1 MALQKTFTSRYAAI
15 LEENAKKSIQIE
27 KYQPDTF
34 AFDAKEVRLIPSV
47 EQAEGLLDKM
57 DAQNDFI
64 SAKALYEAYSEITPL
79 LASSKDF
86 WTYLTHVDLYP
97 YIRDRHP
104 RLKEPGFNDGKYVN
118 EHLFY
123 GFGSPIYH
131 PLQGLWWSVK
141 MTVAPEDASP
151 YKYTEYIFRD
161 YGLRVTYL
169 GRYKIFRNR
178 EEVIGIL
185 DFMMENQSELFDEH
199 PRQRYRWIVQ
209 HFNKIGA
216 TKQLMSL
223 DREYFKAELN
233 RVKPIILSVK
243 TDEDV
248 KNL

>member
-1 MALQKTFTSRYAAI
+1 MALQKTFTAEYAAR
-15 LEENAKKSIQIE
+15 LEDHAKKGIDIE
-27 KYQPDTF
+27 KYQSSVFETDP
-34 AFDAKEVRLIPSV
+34 KEIRLIPSV
-47 EQAEGLLDKM
+47 EQPEGLLDLM
-57 DAQNDFI
+57 DAGNDFL

-123 GFGSPIYH
+123 GFGQAIYH
-131 PLQGLWWSVK
+131 PLQGLWWSVR
-141 MTVAPEDASP
+141 MTIEPDEPNP

-161 YGLRVTYL
+161 YGLRVSYL
-169 GRYKIFRNR
+169 GRYKVFRNK
-178 EEVIGIL
+178 EEMIGIL
-185 DFMMENQSELFDEH
+185 DFMMENQAELFNEH
-199 PRQRYRWIVQ
+199 SRQRYRWIVQ
-209 HFNKIGA
+209 HFNKMGA

-223 DREYFKAELN
+223 DRYFFKDELE
-233 RVKPIILSVK
+233 RVKPIIYKVK

-248 KNL
+248 KYL